1 MEVNLTERTNHELNV
16 KMLNDRLIR
25 SVSEVIH
32 REVEEY
38 LAERLK
44 DYSLYKDTY
53 EQIMNISSTSN
64 SSPTCEQLK
73 QEIEDLKEQLNEYR
87 RMVDACD
94 SETEGENISLA
105 IQETRINTIYS
116 GGNIEFVEPIMS
128 REQKAFFK
136 SPPPSAPQEN
146 PEDSPEDDDIE
157 VEEEE
162 EENGDSPGEEEEEE
176 EEEVYEITI
185 EGKKYY
191 TTDEKKKNG
200 DIFEIL
206 PDEDVGP
213 VVGRF
218 KNGKCHF
225 I

>member
-87 RMVDACD
+87 RMVDSCD

-116 GGNIEFVEPIMS
+116 GGNVEFVEPIMS
-128 REQKAFFK
+128 REQKSFFK

-146 PEDSPEDDDIE
+146 PEDSPEESPEDDE
-157 VEEEE
+157 VEIEEEE
-162 EENGDSPGEEEEEE
+162 D

-206 PDEDVGP
+206 SDEDVGP

-218 KNGKCHF
+218 KNGKYHF

>member
-53 EQIMNISSTSN
+53 EQIMNISSASN

-87 RMVDACD
+87 QMFDAND
-94 SETEGENISLA
+94 SEPEHENISLA
-105 IQETRINTIYS
+105 IQETRINSNYS
-116 GGNIEFVEPIMS
+116 GENIEFVEPVMS
-128 REQKAFFK
+128 REPKSFFN
-136 SPPPSAPQEN
+136 SPLLSATAEN
-146 PEDSPEDDDIE
+146 PEDSPEESPEDDE
-157 VEEEE
+157 VEIEEEE
-162 EENGDSPGEEEEEE
+162 D

-200 DIFEIL
+200 DILEIL

>member
-1 MEVNLTERTNHELNV
+1 MVNLTERTNHELNV
-16 KMLNDRLIR
+16 KLLNDRLIR

-32 REVEEY
+32 KEVDEY
-38 LAERLK
+38 LSERLK

-53 EQIMNISSTSN
+53 DQIMNISSASN
-64 SSPTCEQLK
+64 SSPTCEQLQ

-116 GGNIEFVEPIMS
+116 GGNVEFVEPIMS
-128 REQKAFFK
+128 REQKSFFK

-146 PEDSPEDDDIE
+146 PEDSPEESPEDDE
-157 VEEEE
+157 VEIEEEE
-162 EENGDSPGEEEEEE
+162 D

-200 DIFEIL
+200 DILEIL